1 MTNRLR
7 LLLSVGFGTAVV
19 TTAGAQPSQPASRPI
34 VAEQALAASRAMTS
48 IGPDPCR
55 TIATGEEIVVCGRRE
70 SPYALPLYE
79 PLVGD
84 EGLTGRERE
93 DAVGT
98 MRDTAG
104 GCHARGEACLKPLP
118 LIGIPV
124 GAGKKGGVRIGKQ

>member
-1 MTNRLR
+1 MTNRP
-7 LLLSVGFGTAVV
+7 LLLSIGLGGAIATA
-19 TTAGAQPSQPASRPI
+19 AGGQSPKGVSKPI
-34 VAEQALAASRAMTS
+34 VAEQVMAASRAITS

-55 TIATGEEIVVCGRRE
+55 TVATDEEIVVCGRRE

-79 PLVGD
+79 PVVRDDGP
-84 EGLTGRERE
+84 TGRQRE

-98 MRDTAG
+98 MRDTAA

>member
-1 MTNRLR
+1 M
-7 LLLSVGFGTAVV
+7 
-19 TTAGAQPSQPASRPI
+19 

-55 TIATGEEIVVCGRRE
+55 TVGTDDEIVVCGRRE

-79 PLVGD
+79 PVVRD
-84 EGLTGRERE
+84 DGLTGRQRE

-118 LIGIPV
+118 VIGIPV
-124 GAGKKGGVRIGKQ
+124 GAGKKSGVRIGKQ